1 MKQDLGLQCSAWKN
15 LSLVLGGNLPGF
27 ESFWVHDKKYFML
40 RRSNEVYRTG
50 NVGLSVGKKSNKIPV
65 TLSFLV
71 IEVDELEEV
80 TRFTAAGK

>member
-1 MKQDLGLQCSAWKN
+1 MAKISPTQTGNMLTMDQCDGSIQLGGSLGTMKQDLGLQCSAWKN

-50 NVGLSVGKKSNKIPV
+50 NVSL
-65 TLSFLV
+65 
-71 IEVDELEEV
+71 
-80 TRFTAAGK
+80 